1 MFADEVALCL
11 KDKASMR
18 ERPQQ
23 SINSLMRNLSTESLD
38 LYTRAILVT
47 MEIGFE
53 NRLFQVFKAEKGP
66 KPVM

>member
-53 NRLFQVFKAEKGP
+53 IVYFR
-66 KPVM
+66 